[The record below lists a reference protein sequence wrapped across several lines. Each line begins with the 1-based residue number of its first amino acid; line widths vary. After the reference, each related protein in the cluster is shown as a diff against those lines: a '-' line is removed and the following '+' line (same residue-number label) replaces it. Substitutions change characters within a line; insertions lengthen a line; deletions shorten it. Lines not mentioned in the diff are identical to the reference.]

1 MKKLMFIAIA
11 TISLL
16 FVSNAFGQERRAS
29 SKTKIVKGIPWVI
42 AADHGLSVKNGKSR
56 GTSSNQRSSRTRKPP
71 TASVEEMK
79 LTVKKP
85 RVKSL
90 VSNEN
95 LDERRKQ
102 PRKRSTQKR
111 QYKPLQF

>member
-16 FVSNAFGQERRAS
+16 FVGNAFGQERRAS
-29 SKTKIVKGIPWVI
+29 SKTKIVKGTPWVI

-56 GTSSNQRSSRTRKPP
+56 STSSNQRSSRTRKPP
-71 TASVEEMK
+71 T
-79 LTVKKP
+79 
-85 RVKSL
+85 L
-90 VSNEN
+90 VNNEN
-95 LDERRKQ
+95 LSERKKQ

-111 QYKPLQF
+111 QYKPLTF